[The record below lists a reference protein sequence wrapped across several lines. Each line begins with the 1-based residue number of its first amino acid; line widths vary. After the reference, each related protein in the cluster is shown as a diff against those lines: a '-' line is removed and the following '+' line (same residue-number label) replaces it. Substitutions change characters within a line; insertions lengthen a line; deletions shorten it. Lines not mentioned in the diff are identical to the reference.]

1 MKKFVLIIVLLI
13 AITMFSVACT
23 DNKQS
28 DINIDVDYNSNLTI
42 DNITKHNME
51 ITYTLLPAEAYSANN
66 ISKDTICA
74 YIFTATILTD
84 NLEDKTLYW
93 DIFWCDP
100 TITNDTNNYIVVER
114 TSETTAKVICKKGFK
129 VPLTLKITSNTNP
142 DINASCNINYVLK
155 EL

>member
-66 ISKDTICA
+66 ISKDTIVR
-74 YIFTATILTD
+74 IFLPQQ
-84 NLEDKTLYW
+84 Y
-93 DIFWCDP
+93 
-100 TITNDTNNYIVVER
+100 
-114 TSETTAKVICKKGFK
+114 
-129 VPLTLKITSNTNP
+129 
-142 DINASCNINYVLK
+142 
-155 EL
+155 